1 VLRFRRILGPDL
13 SDTRKGGWSMKVG
26 TKVLVVHE
34 ISGWKEAFR
43 VVYVAGSYWNFRRIR
58 ESDLGENY
66 VVYRVR
72 N

>member
-1 VLRFRRILGPDL
+1 
-13 SDTRKGGWSMKVG
+13 MKVG

-34 ISGWKEAFR
+34 VSGWKEAFR
-43 VVYVAGSYWNFRRIR
+43 VVYVAGAYWNGRRIP
-58 ESDLGENY
+58 ESELGENY